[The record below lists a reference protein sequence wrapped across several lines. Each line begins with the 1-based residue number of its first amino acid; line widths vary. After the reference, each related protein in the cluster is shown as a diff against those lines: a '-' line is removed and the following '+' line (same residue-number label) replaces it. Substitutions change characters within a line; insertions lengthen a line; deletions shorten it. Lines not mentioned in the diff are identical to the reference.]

1 MKHSAFLVYRNVPN
15 YSSYLTTKDYDK
27 FYNWCKMMSDAGH
40 IVIVSEYDMPKEFTC
55 IWQKEIKCMVDKNGS
70 NRTER
75 IEKLW
80 LL

>member
-1 MKHSAFLVYRNVPN
+1 MA
-15 YSSYLTTKDYDK
+15 
-27 FYNWCKMMSDAGH
+27 DAGH
-40 IVIVSEYDMPKEFTC
+40 IVIVSEYDMPEEFAC
-55 IWQKEIKCMVDKNGS
+55 IWQKETKCMVDRNAD

>member
-1 MKHSAFLVYRNVPN
+1 
-15 YSSYLTTKDYDK
+15 
-27 FYNWCKMMSDAGH
+27 MMSDAGH

-55 IWQKEIKCMVDKNGS
+55 IWQKKIKCMVDKNS
-70 NRTER
+70 DNRTER

>member
-1 MKHSAFLVYRNVPN
+1 
-15 YSSYLTTKDYDK
+15 
-27 FYNWCKMMSDAGH
+27 MMSDAGH
-40 IVIVSEYDMPKEFTC
+40 IVLVSEYGMPKEFTC

-70 NRTER
+70 TER